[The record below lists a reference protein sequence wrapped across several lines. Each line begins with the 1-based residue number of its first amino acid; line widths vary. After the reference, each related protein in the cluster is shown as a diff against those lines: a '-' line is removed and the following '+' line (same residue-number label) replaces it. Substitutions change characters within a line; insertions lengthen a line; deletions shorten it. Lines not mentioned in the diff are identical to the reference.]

1 MADLPNPMD
10 SLRICY
16 MIELTDDM
24 TARAMALRWAL
35 IAGDISSA
43 DILFE
48 TIRLVGRDYVLTRK
62 EIELADED
70 KAQEAA

>member
-16 MIELTDDM
+16 MIELADDM

-35 IAGDISSA
+35 MAGDISAA

-48 TIRLVGRDYVLTRK
+48 TIRLIGRDYVLTRK
-62 EIELADED
+62 EIEAADGENR
-70 KAQEAA
+70 KEAA